1 MCFLKETILLLILTR
16 TSVDLWTTYDP
27 SEVCMQ
33 DYRVSHCLLVYKTY
47 DFVKKETLNIDNN
60 GTPSIRK
67 NSVFFF
73 SSRFRSLGSCQ
84 VIMKKPTR
92 NQRIVCLAI

>member
-1 MCFLKETILLLILTR
+1 MFVLKETILLLILTR
-16 TSVDLWTTYDP
+16 ASVDLWTTCDP

-47 DFVKKETLNIDNN
+47 EFVKKKTLNFDNK

-67 NSVFFF
+67 NSVCFF
-73 SSRFRSLGSCQ
+73 SLDFVPL
-84 VIMKKPTR
+84 VAVM
-92 NQRIVCLAI
+92 LL